1 MPMTAAKRR
10 IRQGIRALLAP
21 MMPID
26 LHLAQQHLTASE
38 LEAFRKMSR
47 AEQLHSLKVL
57 QDILKQRQPTPNALA
72 VAALLHDVGKSRC
85 HLAVWQKTASVLL
98 KAFVPQLASTFSQ
111 GETISF
117 WRAPFVLHEHHPKW
131 SGEILRACGS
141 DAAAVWLAE
150 HHQENA
156 ENHRGHPHREL
167 LRRLQTADDAN

>member
-1 MPMTAAKRR
+1 MTAAKRR

-21 MMPID
+21 VTPID

-38 LEAFRKMSR
+38 LEAFQKMSR

-57 QDILKQRQPTPNALA
+57 QAILKQREPMPDALA

-85 HLAVWQKTASVLL
+85 HLAVWQKTASVLV
-98 KAFVPQLASTFSQ
+98 KAFAPQLASAFSQ
-111 GETISF
+111 DETISF
-117 WRAPFVLHEHHPKW
+117 WRAPFALHEHHPKW

-141 DAAAVWLAE
+141 DAAAIWLAE

-156 ENHRGHPHREL
+156 ENHRGHPYCEL

>member
-1 MPMTAAKRR
+1 MTAAKRR

-21 MMPID
+21 VTPID

-38 LEAFRKMSR
+38 LEAFQKMSR

-57 QDILKQRQPTPNALA
+57 QAILKQREPTPDALA

-85 HLAVWQKTASVLL
+85 HLAVWQKTASVLV
-98 KAFVPQLASTFSQ
+98 KALAPQLASAFSQ
-111 GETISF
+111 DETISF
-117 WRAPFVLHEHHPKW
+117 WRAPFALHEHHPKW

-156 ENHRGHPHREL
+156 ENHRGHPHCEL